1 MSGGKIL
8 TRIYFP
14 GELEP
19 GRSCTLPPA
28 QAHHALRVLR
38 LKTGESVIL
47 FNGDGAEYA
56 AVVVAASRDRF
67 ALDVTGREVMDREAP
82 FAVTLAQAVSS
93 GERMD
98 YTIQKTVELGV
109 AAIQPLE
116 ARRGVVRLS
125 AERAERRVAHWQAVA
140 IAACEQCG
148 RNRVPRVLPLIQLDE
163 FLTGR
168 AVQQEGGRRVLLSPR
183 SARGL
188 RDLDRPA
195 GAVVMLAGPEG
206 GFSPEEERAAV
217 QAGFLAVRLG
227 PRVLRT
233 ETAAVAALA
242 AMQALWGDF

>member
-1 MSGGKIL
+1 M
-8 TRIYFP
+8 TRMYIP

-19 GRSCTLPPA
+19 GRSCPLPPP
-28 QAHHALRVLR
+28 QAHHAMRVLR
-38 LKTGESVIL
+38 LKLGECVTL

-56 AVVVAASRDRF
+56 AVVVEASRDCF
-67 ALDVTGREVMDREAP
+67 ALKVTGREVMDREAP

-98 YTIQKTVELGV
+98 YTIQKAVELGV

-116 ARRGVVRLS
+116 ARRSVVRLS
-125 AERAERRVAHWQAVA
+125 EDRAQKRLAHWQAVA

-148 RNRVPRVLPLIQLDE
+148 RNRVPRVVPLMQLNE
-163 FLTGR
+163 FLAGHTAR
-168 AVQQEGGRRVLLSPR
+168 RESERRVLLSPH

-188 RDLDRPA
+188 RDLERPV
-195 GAVVMLAGPEG
+195 GAIVMLAGPEG
-206 GFSPEEERAAV
+206 GFTPEEERAAA
-217 QAGFLAVRLG
+217 QAGFVPIRLG